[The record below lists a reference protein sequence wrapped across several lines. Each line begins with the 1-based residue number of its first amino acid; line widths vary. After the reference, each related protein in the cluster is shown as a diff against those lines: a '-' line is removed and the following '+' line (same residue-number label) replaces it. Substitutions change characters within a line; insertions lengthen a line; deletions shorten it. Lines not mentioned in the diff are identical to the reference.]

1 MRVDNIAS
9 SNKAKI
15 GASVGITLCVVII
28 GFAMLVRRKNRQRN
42 FRQGSEERFHS
53 LYMDNLARDL
63 GNLSKRANNES
74 DDEGSLEEVE
84 FDRQDTKSS
93 LFGIE
98 NAVEAEYLWEFEKS
112 AVRATVIIQSAMI

>member
-1 MRVDNIAS
+1 MRADNIAS

-15 GASVGITLCVVII
+15 GASVGIILCVVII

-74 DDEGSLEEVE
+74 DDDGSLEEVE

-98 NAVEAEYLWEFEKS
+98 NAVEAEYL
-112 AVRATVIIQSAMI
+112 

>member
-1 MRVDNIAS
+1 MSTLILSYNMRVDNIAS
-9 SNKAKI
+9 SKKAKI
-15 GASVGITLCVVII
+15 GTSVTVTLCVLII
-28 GFAMLVRRKNRQRN
+28 GMAMFVRRKNRQRN
-42 FRQGSEERFHS
+42 FLQGSEERFHS

-63 GNLSKRANNES
+63 GNLSKRANES

-98 NAVEAEYLWEFEKS
+98 NGVEEEYL
-112 AVRATVIIQSAMI
+112 